1 MVAFNNDKINTL
13 YTYIHKRKP
22 PRHRDSFVSVAGGL
36 TYCLGREVVGDGKL
50 GGDSG
55 SLNRF
60 RIDRLFPSFG

>member
-36 TYCLGREVVGDGKL
+36 TYCLGREVVGDRKPVE
-50 GGDSG
+50 GGSN
-55 SLNRF
+55 SNRS